1 MPRAA
6 RPTLLLPLVAFI
18 NACAAGDRPAD
29 VALVRD
35 SAGIAIIENGTSE
48 PTQLLAV
55 SAPPV
60 LEIGRIEGADEYQLH
75 DVEHITQL
83 SDGTI
88 VAANAGSDE
97 LRFYDARGR
106 HLRSAGRSGSGPG
119 EFEAIDYLRRLNGD
133 TLLVFDGR
141 NRRITLFDAAGGYV
155 RDFTPGADSRQS
167 SGISGAL
174 TDGALLTGVHSVL
187 PSTSVENHRRVIE
200 YLMLRGDSAVMLGS
214 YVDAEMSLLYFQGG
228 NSRLSILLPF
238 SRDVYTAS
246 GPEHAFIGS
255 SDSYEIHVWS
265 RTGVL
270 ERIIRSAHVP
280 PRPVTEDL
288 RSAYIEANIEGRTRA
303 AAAAGIPFDEADA
316 RRRMQD
322 LQYAPALPAYAG
334 FVATEEGGLWVKD
347 FVLPGTEGTPER
359 WTIFDP
365 NGRIHGMVDLP
376 AQFRPM
382 YVNADRVLG
391 VFRDD
396 LDVEYIRGYT
406 IS

>member
-1 MPRAA
+1 MPRVA

-18 NACAAGDRPAD
+18 HACAAGDRPAD

-35 SAGIAIIENGTSE
+35 SAGITIIENSA
-48 PTQLLAV
+48 PAPMQMLAV
-55 SAPPV
+55 SAEPV
-60 LEIGRIEGADEYQLH
+60 LEIGQVEGADEYQLH
-75 DVEHITQL
+75 GVAHIAQL

-88 VAANAGSDE
+88 VAANTGSDE
-97 LRFYDARGR
+97 LRFYDARGY
-106 HLRSAGRSGSGPG
+106 HLRTSGRSGSGPG
-119 EFEAIDYLRRLNGD
+119 EFESIDYVRRLTGD

-141 NRRITLFDAAGGYV
+141 SRRITLFDAEGGYV
-155 RDFTPGADSRQS
+155 RDFSPGTDGRQS

-174 TDGALLTGVHSVL
+174 ADGALLTGVHSVL
-187 PSTSVENHRRVIE
+187 PPTSVDNHRRVIE
-200 YLMLRGDSAVMLGS
+200 YFMLHGDSAVTLGS
-214 YVDAEMSLLYFQGG
+214 YADAEMNLLYFPDG
-228 NSRLSILLPF
+228 NRRISILLPF
-238 SRDVYTAS
+238 SRDDYSAT

-255 SDSYEIHVWS
+255 SDSYEIHVWGGA
-265 RTGVL
+265 GVL

-288 RSAYIEANIEGRTRA
+288 KSAWIEANIEGRTRA

-347 FVLPGTEGTPER
+347 FVLPGAEGTPER

-365 NGRIHGMVDLP
+365 DGRIHGMVDLP
-376 AQFRPM
+376 AQFRPLH
-382 YVNADRVLG
+382 VDADTVLG
-391 VFRDD
+391 VFRDA